1 MLKAMRKLTKQI
13 LWIVIAAF
21 VGTIIFAW
29 GMEFSGKKGQRRGMI
44 ATVNGEDIQVYA
56 FQYYYDQAL
65 RRAEKEQG
73 DIDEETAAR
82 IRDEVYNSMVNEI
95 LFRQEAQKRGI
106 EISDAELYEYMR
118 RYPPEEI
125 RQHPAFQTPEGEFDY
140 QKYLQALSDPR
151 VPWGQVEAMIRPNL
165 RLSRLQQAVTSLVRV
180 TDDDVRQYY
189 QDQGEQVKIKYVYV
203 PAIQFQSKD
212 LTVSEDQIKAYYQQ
226 HQQEFRVEPSADL
239 NYVEFDKVATD
250 EDVQEVKQ
258 RIMDIK
264 QEFDQGENFADLAM
278 DYSEDPASADSG
290 GDLGW
295 FGKGAMVPE
304 FEQVAFSMKPG
315 EVSDPI
321 RTQFG
326 WHLIQVEEKR
336 GSGDKEEVK
345 ARHILLQIKPS
356 ETTITLLKEQADDF
370 LEQESQS
377 GFSEAA
383 KDMNLEIRETGWFTQ
398 AGSIKNLGNNG
409 QVKDFAF
416 GNDQGKVSDVIETA
430 RAFYVFQIKDRRPAG
445 ISPLTEVEPTVRQK
459 LIRAIADSLAFEKAQ
474 SIMAQIDQGESL
486 KKAAEDNN
494 AKFAETQDF
503 SRSGFISGVGNPPE
517 LIGAAFSL
525 TEPGQISQP
534 VKTDLG
540 SFIVELVSR
549 IEPSDSVFTAEKDS
563 LMMVVLQTEQSQVY
577 QDWFAQVREEANIQ
591 DYRSEFFREY

>member
-29 GMEFSGKKGQRRGMI
+29 GMEFSGKKGQRRGII
-44 ATVNGEDIQVYA
+44 ATVNGEDIQAYA

-125 RQHPAFQTPEGEFDY
+125 RQHPAFQTPEGQFDY
-140 QKYLQALSDPR
+140 QKYLQALNDPR
-151 VPWGQVEAMIRPNL
+151 VPWGQVEDMIRPNL
-165 RLSRLQQAVTSLVRV
+165 RLSRLQQSVTSLVRV
-180 TDDDVRQYY
+180 TDDDVKQYY
-189 QDQGEQVKIKYVYV
+189 QDQGEQVKIQYVYV
-203 PAIQFQSKD
+203 PAIQFQNKD

-226 HQQEFRVEPSADL
+226 HQQEFRVEPTADL
-239 NYVEFDKVATD
+239 NYVEFDKVASD

-264 QEFDQGENFADLAM
+264 QELDQGEDFADLAM
-278 DYSEDPASADSG
+278 DYSEDPSTAENG

-304 FEQVAFSMKPG
+304 FEQAAFSMKPG

-326 WHLIQVEEKR
+326 WHLIQLEEKR

-356 ETTITLLKEQADDF
+356 ENTITLLKEQADNF

-377 GFSEAA
+377 SFSEAA
-383 KDMNLEIRETGWFTQ
+383 KDMNLEVQETGWFTQ
-398 AGSIKNLGNNG
+398 GGTIRNLGNNG

-430 RAFYVFQIKDRRPAG
+430 RAFYVFQVKDRRPAG
-445 ISPLTEVEPTVRQK
+445 TSPLTEVEPTVRQK

-486 KKAAEDNN
+486 KKAAEDND

-503 SRSGFISGVGNPPE
+503 SRSGFIPGVGNPPE
-517 LIGAAFSL
+517 LIGTAFSL
-525 TEPGQISQP
+525 TQPGQISQP
-534 VKTDLG
+534 VKTNLG

-549 IEPSDSVFTAEKDS
+549 IEPSDSVFSADKDS
-563 LMMVVLQTEQSQVY
+563 LMMVVLQQEQSQVY
-577 QDWFAQVREEANIQ
+577 QDWFAQVKKEADIQ

>member
-29 GMEFSGKKGQRRGMI
+29 GMEFSGKKGQRKGMI
-44 ATVNGEDIQVYA
+44 ATVNGEDIQTFA

-73 DIDEETAAR
+73 DIDEEAAAR
-82 IRDEVYNSMVNEI
+82 IRDDVYNSMVNEI

-125 RQHPAFQTPEGEFDY
+125 RQHPAFQTPEGKFDY
-140 QKYLQALSDPR
+140 QKYLQALGDPR
-151 VPWGQVEAMIRPNL
+151 VPWGQVEATIRPNL

-180 TDDDVRQYY
+180 TDGDVKQYY
-189 QDQGEQVKIKYVYV
+189 QDQGEKVKIKYVYV
-203 PAIQFQSKD
+203 PSLQFQNKD
-212 LTVSEDQIKAYYQQ
+212 LAVSQDQVQAYYQS
-226 HQQEFRVEPSADL
+226 HQQEFKVDPSADL
-239 NYVEFDKVATD
+239 SYVEFDKAPSD
-250 EDVQEVKQ
+250 QDVQEVKQ
-258 RIMDIK
+258 RILEIK
-264 QEFDQGENFADLAM
+264 QELDQGQSFADLAM

-290 GDLGW
+290 GNLGW

-304 FEQVAFSMKPG
+304 FEQAAFSMKPG

-321 RTQFG
+321 QTQFG

-356 ETTITLLKEQADDF
+356 ETTITLLKEGADNF

-383 KDMNLEIRETGWFTQ
+383 KDMNLEVQETGWFTQ
-398 AGSIKNLGNNG
+398 RGTIRNLGDNA

-416 GNDQGKVSDVIETA
+416 GNDEGKTSDVIETA
-430 RAFYVFQIKDRRPAG
+430 RAFYVFQVKGRKPAG

-459 LIRAIADSLAFEKAQ
+459 LIRAIADSLAFEKAR
-474 SIMAQIDQGESL
+474 SISAQIDRGESL
-486 KKAAEDNN
+486 KKAAEDNG

-517 LIGAAFSL
+517 LIGTAFGL
-525 TEPGQISQP
+525 TQPGQISQP
-534 VKTDLG
+534 VKTNLG

-563 LMMVVLQTEQSQVY
+563 LSLVVLQKMQSQVY
-577 QDWFAQVREEANIQ
+577 QDWFAQVRKEANIQ
-591 DYRSEFFREY
+591 DYRSEYFREY

>member
-239 NYVEFDKVATD
+239 NYVEFDKVSSD
-250 EDVQEVKQ
+250 EDVQEAKQ

-315 EVSDPI
+315 QVSDPI

-356 ETTITLLKEQADDF
+356 ENTITLLKEQADDF

-383 KDMNLEIRETGWFTQ
+383 KDMNLEVQETGWFTQ
-398 AGSIKNLGNNG
+398 AGNIKNLGNNG

-416 GNDQGKVSDVIETA
+416 GNDEGKTSDIIETA
-430 RAFYVFQIKDRRPAG
+430 RAFFVFQVKGRRPAG

-459 LIRAIADSLAFEKAQ
+459 LIRAIADSLALQKAQ

-486 KKAAEDNN
+486 RKAAEDNN

-525 TEPGQISQP
+525 TQPGQISQP

-577 QDWFAQVREEANIQ
+577 QDWFAQVRKEANIQ